1 MMLYSIIGLLAMG
14 TRILVS
20 RFCCQTLGSTEYIT
34 RNFKGDFL
42 CGVLLFL
49 GLLVLSSHEVQS
61 YYFQKLTASQIILNG
76 AVALFGVSA
85 EILLFKAIEQ
95 GVTGPAIAIVGFNSI
110 LVTFTSMILN
120 GLSISI
126 GQTLCI
132 FMSFLGVIAIANGN
146 NKK

>member
-1 MMLYSIIGLLAMG
+1 M
-14 TRILVS
+14 
-20 RFCCQTLGSTEYIT
+20 
-34 RNFKGDFL
+34 GDFL
-42 CGVLLFL
+42 CGLLLFL
-49 GLLVLSSHEVQS
+49 GLLMLSSHEIQS
-61 YYFQKLTASQIILNG
+61 FYFQKLTAQQIILNG

-146 NKK
+146 AKK